1 MKEVPAMKRRRV
13 SLLLRIAV
21 LVIAVWGAV
30 TIVKLRLD
38 IRDAEE
44 RQAAVQ
50 LEIDRQKRENSIVQ
64 ELLDSAASEDTI
76 ADAARDELG
85 YVSSNEIIFYDV
97 SN

>member
-1 MKEVPAMKRRRV
+1 MKRRRV

-44 RQAAVQ
+44 RQAAVR

>member
-1 MKEVPAMKRRRV
+1 MKKRRV

-21 LVIAVWGAV
+21 LVIVVWGAV

-38 IRDAEE
+38 IRDAEQ

-50 LEIDRQKRENSIVQ
+50 LEIDRQKRENAIVQ
-64 ELLDSAASEDTI
+64 GLLDSASSEDTI

>member
-1 MKEVPAMKRRRV
+1 MKRRRV

>member
-1 MKEVPAMKRRRV
+1 MKKRRV

-44 RQAAVQ
+44 RQTAVR

>member
-1 MKEVPAMKRRRV
+1 MKKRRV

-44 RQAAVQ
+44 RQAAVR

>member
-1 MKEVPAMKRRRV
+1 MKRRRV

-44 RQAAVQ
+44 RQAAIR

-76 ADAARDELG
+76 ADAAREELG

>member
-1 MKEVPAMKRRRV
+1 MKRRHI

-21 LVIAVWGAV
+21 LAIVVWGAV
-30 TIVKLRLD
+30 TIVRLRLD

-44 RQAAVQ
+44 RRTAVQ
-50 LEIDRQKRENSIVQ
+50 LEIDRQKRENAIVRD
-64 ELLDSAASEDTI
+64 LLDSASAEDTI
-76 ADAARDELG
+76 AEAARDELG